1 MGEAE
6 QAELFPHRASSV
18 KVCPCD
24 HHLGLMLC
32 SKLTSDMGRGLEG
45 SCEARS
51 SPRLDAWT
59 PGR

>member
-6 QAELFPHRASSV
+6 QVELFLHRPSSV

-24 HHLGLMLC
+24 HHLGLVLC

-45 SCEARS
+45 SYEARS
-51 SPRLDAWT
+51 SPRLD
-59 PGR
+59 G